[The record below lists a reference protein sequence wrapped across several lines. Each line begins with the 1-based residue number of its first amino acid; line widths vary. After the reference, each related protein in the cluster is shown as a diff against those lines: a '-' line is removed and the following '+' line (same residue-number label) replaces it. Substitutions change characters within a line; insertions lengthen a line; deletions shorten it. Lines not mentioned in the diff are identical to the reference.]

1 MKNILITGNQG
12 YIGTVLCEELF
23 LLGHNIFGYDHGYYE
38 DGFNFSATKNFTLSQ
53 KQKDIRDIHEDD
65 LKDIDIVIHLA
76 ALSND
81 PLGEFNQSLTNEI
94 NYKAALKTATVSKN
108 AGVQK
113 FIYVSSQ
120 SMYGVSESEEELDED
135 KSIKNPV
142 TSYAKTKWKAE
153 KKLKL
158 MNSTNFV
165 VTMLRPS
172 TVFGASKRLRCDI
185 VFNNLMASAYSN
197 GKIEI
202 LSDGTPWRPV
212 IHVKDVSNAIIACIN
227 APYEL
232 IGGESFNVGI
242 LNGNRWKIVGGLNG
256 NRWKIV
262 GILN

>member
-1 MKNILITGNQG
+1 
-12 YIGTVLCEELF
+12 
-23 LLGHNIFGYDHGYYE
+23 
-38 DGFNFSATKNFTLSQ
+38 
-53 KQKDIRDIHEDD
+53 
-65 LKDIDIVIHLA
+65 
-76 ALSND
+76 
-81 PLGEFNQSLTNEI
+81 
-94 NYKAALKTATVSKN
+94 
-108 AGVQK
+108 
-113 FIYVSSQ
+113 
-120 SMYGVSESEEELDED
+120 
-135 KSIKNPV
+135 
-142 TSYAKTKWKAE
+142 
-153 KKLKL
+153 

-242 LNGNRWKIVGGLNG
+242 LNGNYTVKELAEAVKLVIPNAEIIYLNKHTDPRTYKVSFKKILSRLKDYYKPKWNLIEGGNELIDFFNKSKFDKEKFIHENYNRLKKLKSLTLREKLDNNLYWKIN
-256 NRWKIV
+256 
-262 GILN
+262 